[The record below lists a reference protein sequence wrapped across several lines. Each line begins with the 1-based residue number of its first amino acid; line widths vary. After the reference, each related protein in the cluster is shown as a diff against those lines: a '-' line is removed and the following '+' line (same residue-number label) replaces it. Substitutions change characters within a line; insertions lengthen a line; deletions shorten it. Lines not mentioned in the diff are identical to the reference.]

1 MFTHS
6 ANCRWIEWE
15 YPGHWFSAKILATF
29 RPWDPTNHI
38 SSDSVQ
44 GTICHQKLYTAS
56 LCDSFYTGQDISNNQ
71 WQTQLHCWH
80 WGPETTLDIRTL
92 YLGQF
97 RRPKTMYHSTAK
109 LRSFEV
115 SLKAGDILGI
125 LDTEE
130 DNPIPFSDESL
141 ATICEQ
147 IHQRLPKVKKRTWTR
162 KEIEDRCHLGAP
174 ESYRSQYIDILF
186 WHQAATSMDK
196 YDLGLAKDFT
206 HRIHLKDDQPIF
218 RKQFNLPEAHT
229 QFTRQSLVEWLK
241 LGVVWKSNSPY
252 NLPIFCVPKK

>member
-1 MFTHS
+1 
-6 ANCRWIEWE
+6 
-15 YPGHWFSAKILATF
+15 
-29 RPWDPTNHI
+29 
-38 SSDSVQ
+38 
-44 GTICHQKLYTAS
+44 
-56 LCDSFYTGQDISNNQ
+56 
-71 WQTQLHCWH
+71 
-80 WGPETTLDIRTL
+80 
-92 YLGQF
+92 
-97 RRPKTMYHSTAK
+97 MYHSTAK

-186 WHQAATSMDK
+186 RHHAAISMDK

-206 HRIHLKDDQPIF
+206 HRIHLKDDQTMF
-218 RKQFNLPEAHT
+218 QKKFNLPEALNKAWT
-229 QFTRQSLVEWLK
+229 N
-241 LGVVWKSNSPY
+241 G
-252 NLPIFCVPKK
+252 